1 MKNSDIK
8 LSDEIQK
15 LVDEK
20 GNGVDLEKGIELQ
33 KILNSDAEKKDK
45 VKGLVSNNPELSSYL
60 TDLSTIINGV
70 IKSINNAYGI
80 LDILQTDLGVLDD
93 TLIDNDLDGLDNEI
107 NSINGAKGILDD
119 SCCRLLDTLDSIDKA
134 KAKKED

>member
-8 LSDEIQK
+8 LNDDVKK
-15 LVDEK
+15 LVNEK
-20 GNGVDLEKGIELQ
+20 SIDNKDAIELQ
-33 KILNSDAEKKDK
+33 KIINSFVEKKAK
-45 VKGLVSNNPELSSYL
+45 VKELVSNNPELSSYL
-60 TDLSTIINGV
+60 TELSTTINGV

-80 LDILQTDLGVLDD
+80 LDILQTDLGVLN

-134 KAKKED
+134 KEKKEE

>member
-8 LSDEIQK
+8 LNDDVKK
-15 LVDEK
+15 LVNEK
-20 GNGVDLEKGIELQ
+20 SIDNKDAIELQ
-33 KILNSDAEKKDK
+33 KIINSFVEKKAK
-45 VKGLVSNNPELSSYL
+45 VKELVSNNPELSSYL
-60 TDLSTIINGV
+60 TKLSTTINGV

-80 LDILQTDLGVLDD
+80 LDILQTDLGVLN

-134 KAKKED
+134 KEKKEG

>member
-70 IKSINNAYGI
+70 IKSINNVYGI

>member
-8 LSDEIQK
+8 LNDDVKK
-15 LVDEK
+15 LVNEK
-20 GNGVDLEKGIELQ
+20 SIDNKDAIELQ
-33 KILNSDAEKKDK
+33 KIINSFVEKKAK
-45 VKGLVSNNPELSSYL
+45 VKELVSNNPELSSYL
-60 TDLSTIINGV
+60 TKLSTTINGV

-80 LDILQTDLGVLDD
+80 LDILQTDLGVLN

-134 KAKKED
+134 KEKKED

>member
-8 LSDEIQK
+8 LNDDVKK
-15 LVDEK
+15 LVNEK
-20 GNGVDLEKGIELQ
+20 SIDNKDAIELQ
-33 KILNSDAEKKDK
+33 KIINNFVEKKAK
-45 VKGLVSNNPELSSYL
+45 VKELVSNNPELSSYL
-60 TDLSTIINGV
+60 TELSTTINGV

-80 LDILQTDLGVLDD
+80 LDILQTDLGVLN

-134 KAKKED
+134 KEKKEN

>member
-8 LSDEIQK
+8 LNDDVKK
-15 LVDEK
+15 LVNEK
-20 GNGVDLEKGIELQ
+20 SIDNKDAIELQ
-33 KILNSDAEKKDK
+33 KIINSFVEKKAK
-45 VKGLVSNNPELSSYL
+45 VKELVSNNPELSSYL
-60 TDLSTIINGV
+60 TELSTTINGV

-80 LDILQTDLGVLDD
+80 LDILQTDLGVLN

-134 KAKKED
+134 KEKKEG

>member
-1 MKNSDIK
+1 MKNSVIK
-8 LSDEIQK
+8 LSDEVQK

-20 GNGVDLEKGIELQ
+20 GNDVDLEKGIELQ
-33 KILNSDAEKKDK
+33 KILNSYAEKKDK

-60 TDLSTIINGV
+60 TELSTTINGV

-80 LDILQTDLGVLDD
+80 LDILQTDLGVLN

-134 KAKKED
+134 KEKKED

>member
-20 GNGVDLEKGIELQ
+20 DNDIDLKKGIEMQ
-33 KILNSDAEKKDK
+33 KILNSYAEKKDK
-45 VKGLVSNNPELSSYL
+45 VKELVSNNPELSSYL
-60 TDLSTIINGV
+60 TELSTTINGV
-70 IKSINNAYGI
+70 IKSIDNAYGI

-93 TLIDNDLDGLDNEI
+93 TLIDYDLDNEI
-107 NSINGAKGILDD
+107 NSINGAKGILDN
-119 SCCRLLDTLDSIDKA
+119 SSVELLDTLDSIDKA
-134 KAKKED
+134 KGKKED

>member
-20 GNGVDLEKGIELQ
+20 DNDIDLKKGIEMQ
-33 KILNSDAEKKDK
+33 KLLNSNEEKRNK
-45 VKGLVSNNPELSSYL
+45 VKKLVSNNPELSSYL
-60 TDLSTIINGV
+60 TELSTKINV
-70 IKSINNAYGI
+70 ALKSISNAYSI
-80 LDILQTDLGVLDD
+80 LDILQTDLGVLDNN
-93 TLIDNDLDGLDNEI
+93 LIDIDIDGLDNEI
-107 NSINGAKGILDD
+107 HSINGVKSILDD
-119 SCCRLLDTLDSIDKA
+119 STNELLETLDSIDDA

>member
-20 GNGVDLEKGIELQ
+20 DNDIDLKKGIEMQ
-33 KILNSDAEKKDK
+33 KILNSYAEKKDK
-45 VKGLVSNNPELSSYL
+45 VKELVSNNPELSSYL
-60 TDLSTIINGV
+60 TELSTTINGV
-70 IKSINNAYGI
+70 IKSIDNAYGI

-93 TLIDNDLDGLDNEI
+93 TLIDYDLDDLDNEI
-107 NSINGAKGILDD
+107 NSINGAKGILDN
-119 SCCRLLDTLDSIDKA
+119 SSVELLDTLDSIDKA
-134 KAKKED
+134 KGKKED

>member
-15 LVDEK
+15 VVDEK
-20 GNGVDLEKGIELQ
+20 GNGVDLKQGIELQ
-33 KILNSDAEKKDK
+33 KILNSYAEKKDK
-45 VKGLVSNNPELSSYL
+45 VKELVSNNPELSSYL
-60 TDLSTIINGV
+60 TELSTTINGV

-80 LDILQTDLGVLDD
+80 LDILQTDLGVLDA
-93 TLIDNDLDGLDNEI
+93 LIDKNLDGLDNEI

-134 KAKKED
+134 KEKKED

>member
-15 LVDEK
+15 VVDEK
-20 GNGVDLEKGIELQ
+20 GNGVDLKQGIELQ
-33 KILNSDAEKKDK
+33 KILNSYAEKKDK
-45 VKGLVSNNPELSSYL
+45 VKELVSNNPELSSYL
-60 TDLSTIINGV
+60 TELSTTINGV

-80 LDILQTDLGVLDD
+80 LDVLQTDLGVLDA
-93 TLIDNDLDGLDNEI
+93 LIDKDLDGLDNEI

-134 KAKKED
+134 KEKKED

>member
-8 LSDEIQK
+8 LSDEVQK

-20 GNGVDLEKGIELQ
+20 GNDVDLEKGIELQ
-33 KILNSDAEKKDK
+33 KILNSYAEKKDK

-60 TDLSTIINGV
+60 TELSTKINV
-70 IKSINNAYGI
+70 ALKSISNAYSI
-80 LDILQTDLGVLDD
+80 LDILQTDLGVLDNN
-93 TLIDNDLDGLDNEI
+93 LINIDIDGLDNEI
-107 NSINGAKGILDD
+107 HSINGVKSILDD
-119 SCCRLLDTLDSIDKA
+119 STNELLETLDSIDDA

>member
-1 MKNSDIK
+1 MKNNDIK
-8 LSDEIQK
+8 LSDDVQK

-20 GNGVDLEKGIELQ
+20 DNDIDLEKGIELQ
-33 KILNSDAEKKDK
+33 KVLNSYAEKKEK

-60 TDLSTIINGV
+60 TELSTTINGV

-80 LDILQTDLGVLDD
+80 LDILQTDLGVLD

-134 KAKKED
+134 KEKKED

>member
-15 LVDEK
+15 VVDEK
-20 GNGVDLEKGIELQ
+20 GNGVDLKQGIELQ
-33 KILNSDAEKKDK
+33 KILNSYAEKKDK
-45 VKGLVSNNPELSSYL
+45 VKELVSNNPELSSYL
-60 TDLSTIINGV
+60 TELSTTINGV

-80 LDILQTDLGVLDD
+80 LDILQTDLGVLDN

-134 KAKKED
+134 KEKKED

>member
-1 MKNSDIK
+1 MKNNDIK
-8 LSDEIQK
+8 LSDDVQK

-134 KAKKED
+134 KEKKED

>member
-8 LSDEIQK
+8 LSDDVQK

-20 GNGVDLEKGIELQ
+20 GNDVDLKKGIELQ
-33 KILNSDAEKKDK
+33 KILNSYAEKKDK
-45 VKGLVSNNPELSSYL
+45 VKELVSNNPELSSYL
-60 TDLSTIINGV
+60 TELSTTINGV

-93 TLIDNDLDGLDNEI
+93 TLIDYDLDGLDSEI
-107 NSINGAKGILDD
+107 NSINGAKGILDN
-119 SCCRLLDTLDSIDKA
+119 SSVELLDTLDSIDKA
-134 KAKKED
+134 KGKKED

>member
-8 LSDEIQK
+8 LNDDVKK
-15 LVDEK
+15 LVNEK
-20 GNGVDLEKGIELQ
+20 SIDNKDAIELQ
-33 KILNSDAEKKDK
+33 KIINSFVEKKAK
-45 VKGLVSNNPELSSYL
+45 VKELVSNNPELSSYL
-60 TDLSTIINGV
+60 TELSTTINGV

-80 LDILQTDLGVLDD
+80 LDILQTDLGVLN

-134 KAKKED
+134 KEKKED

>member
-8 LSDEIQK
+8 LNDDVKK
-15 LVDEK
+15 LVNEK
-20 GNGVDLEKGIELQ
+20 SIDNKDAIELQ
-33 KILNSDAEKKDK
+33 KIINSFVEKKAK
-45 VKGLVSNNPELSSYL
+45 VKELVSNNPELSSYL
-60 TDLSTIINGV
+60 TKLSTTINGV

-80 LDILQTDLGVLDD
+80 LDILQTDLGVLN

-119 SCCRLLDTLDSIDKA
+119 SCFRLLDTLDSIDKA
-134 KAKKED
+134 KEKKEG

>member
-15 LVDEK
+15 VVDEK
-20 GNGVDLEKGIELQ
+20 GNGVDLKQGIELQ
-33 KILNSDAEKKDK
+33 KILNSYAEKKDK
-45 VKGLVSNNPELSSYL
+45 VKELVSNNPELSSYL
-60 TDLSTIINGV
+60 TELSTTINGV

-80 LDILQTDLGVLDD
+80 LDILQTDLGVLDA
-93 TLIDNDLDGLDNEI
+93 LIDKDLDGLDNEI

-134 KAKKED
+134 KEKKED

>member
-20 GNGVDLEKGIELQ
+20 DNDIDLKKGIEMQ
-33 KILNSDAEKKDK
+33 KLLNSNEEKRNK
-45 VKGLVSNNPELSSYL
+45 VKKLVSNNPELSSYL
-60 TDLSTIINGV
+60 TELSKKINV
-70 IKSINNAYGI
+70 ALKSISNAYSI
-80 LDILQTDLGVLDD
+80 LDILQTDLGVLDNN
-93 TLIDNDLDGLDNEI
+93 LIDIDIDGLDNEI
-107 NSINGAKGILDD
+107 HSINGVKSILDD
-119 SCCRLLDTLDSIDKA
+119 STNELLETLDSIDDA

>member
-1 MKNSDIK
+1 MNNSDIK
-8 LSDEIQK
+8 LSDDVQK

-20 GNGVDLEKGIELQ
+20 DNGIDLKKGIEMQ
-33 KILNSDAEKKDK
+33 KILNSYAEKKDK

-80 LDILQTDLGVLDD
+80 LDILQTDLGILDD

-134 KAKKED
+134 KGKKEE

>member
-20 GNGVDLEKGIELQ
+20 DNDIDLKKGIEMQ
-33 KILNSDAEKKDK
+33 KLLNSNEEKRNK
-45 VKGLVSNNPELSSYL
+45 VKKLVSNNPELSSYL
-60 TDLSTIINGV
+60 TELSTKINV
-70 IKSINNAYGI
+70 ALKSISNAYSI
-80 LDILQTDLGVLDD
+80 LDILQTDLGVLDNN
-93 TLIDNDLDGLDNEI
+93 LINIDIDGLDNEI
-107 NSINGAKGILDD
+107 HSINGVKSILDD
-119 SCCRLLDTLDSIDKA
+119 STNELLETLDSIDDA